1 VRSPFVIGLIIGAV
15 LVALAAYFLP
25 ERETTIA
32 RDVRT
37 EEIRG
42 NVELARPFV
51 KELKDFK
58 EVQK

>member
-1 VRSPFVIGLIIGAV
+1 MRSPLIVGLIIGAV

-25 ERETTIA
+25 EPETTIT

-37 EEIRG
+37 EEIRRT
-42 NVELARPFV
+42 VSFVTPFV
-51 KELKDFK
+51 RELKDFK